1 MRAANPGTRRRTA
14 SIALAG
20 IAGALFGVGLV
31 VSGMTRPTRVIGFL
45 DPLGLWDPALAFVM
59 AGAALVYAVA
69 FRTIRR
75 HREQPWFDAQFHV
88 PARRD
93 IDSRLV
99 IGAAIFGVGW
109 GLGGLCP
116 GPGIVAGAA
125 GSTSAIAFVVAM
137 LVGMYAHRRIAARP
151 RSPSQS

>member
-1 MRAANPGTRRRTA
+1 MRAANTGPQRRTA
-14 SIALAG
+14 AIALAG
-20 IAGALFGVGLV
+20 IAGALFGVGLI
-31 VSGMTRPTRVIGFL
+31 VSGMTRPMRVIGFL

-59 AGAALVYAVA
+59 AGAVLVYAVA

-75 HREQPWFDAQFHV
+75 HRGQPWFDGHFHV

-93 IDSRLV
+93 IDSQLV

-116 GPGIVAGAA
+116 GPGIVAGAS

-137 LVGMYAHRRIAARP
+137 LVGMYAHHRIAARSS
-151 RSPSQS
+151 RAGR